1 MLRERFKS
9 LTPRE
14 FEALRY
20 YVRGGSLAEIAERL
34 NRSIKTVGSQKMTA
48 MRKLEAKSNQE
59 LMAFCLNSGMF
70 HQ

>member
-20 YVRGGSLAEIAERL
+20 YVRGGRLADIAERL
-34 NRSIKTVGSQKMTA
+34 NRSIKTVV
-48 MRKLEAKSNQE
+48 RRR
-59 LMAFCLNSGMF
+59 
-70 HQ
+70 